1 MATLMKKGN
10 GERLVPDEKVAE
22 FLEMG
27 YSAIDDL
34 GQVLIQAKPTTIADY
49 KSLVSKLQQENA
61 ALQADCQ
68 QLKQMCE
75 QLSAANAPDS
85 SYKPPVNQETNNPAP
100 NEETP
105 QNAKRAAKTAS
116 RK

>member
-34 GQVLIQAKPTTIADY
+34 GRVLIQAKPTTIADY
-49 KSLVSKLQQENA
+49 KALVSKLQQENA
-61 ALQADCQ
+61 ALQADYQ
-68 QLKQMCE
+68 QLKQMYE
-75 QLSAANAPDS
+75 QLSASNAPDCS
-85 SYKPPVNQETNNPAP
+85 DKPPVRQETENSAP
-100 NEETP
+100 DDEPP
-105 QNAKRAAKTAS
+105 QNAKRATKTTS